1 MNTAQ
6 EHAPP
11 APYATRGNGA
21 TCRAVRPLL
30 LALLLLGSA
39 GCASV
44 PAETDERSA
53 YDPLEPLNRKVFA
66 FNRATDRVLFRPIA
80 RGYDWLL
87 PDPVK
92 TGVGNFFDNLS
103 APIWVINHL
112 LQGNPGDAAR
122 QTGRF
127 LMNSTF
133 GLAGILDPASQNG
146 LARNRA
152 RFDQTFGKWG
162 IPSGPYIVVPFLGPN
177 TPRSGVG
184 WYARFQTDIIWNRL
198 DDNRSVR
205 DKLVALEFVDLRY
218 RLLRADRMME
228 DAPDPYIFM
237 REAYRQRVEYEIR
250 GEVAL
255 EEEFDFEFDDEP

>member
-1 MNTAQ
+1 MNT
-6 EHAPP
+6 EPGLSPP
-11 APYATRGNGA
+11 ASHPARGLAGA
-21 TCRAVRPLL
+21 RRTARPLVL
-30 LALLLLGSA
+30 VLLLLGAA

-44 PAETDERSA
+44 PAEQDDGSN

-66 FNRATDRVLFRPIA
+66 FNQATDRVLLRPIA
-80 RGYDWLL
+80 RGYDRVI

-112 LQGNPGDAAR
+112 LQGNPGEAAR

-127 LMNSTF
+127 LMNTTF
-133 GLAGILDPASQNG
+133 GLGGVLDPASRNG
-146 LARNRA
+146 LGESKA

-162 IPSGPYIVVPFLGPN
+162 IPSGPYLVVPFLGPN
-177 TPRSGVG
+177 TPRSGLA

-205 DKLVALEFVDLRY
+205 DKLVALEFIDLRY
-218 RLLRADRMME
+218 RLLRVDRMMDE
-228 DAPDPYIFM
+228 APDPYIFM

-250 GEVAL
+250 GEVSL
-255 EEEFDFEFDDEP
+255 EEEFDFEFDDDP

>member
-1 MNTAQ
+1 MNTEQ
-6 EHAPP
+6 EPGHP
-11 APYATRGNGA
+11 APRAARGRGA
-21 TCRAVRPLL
+21 ARRTFRPLL
-30 LALLLLGSA
+30 LALLLLGA
-39 GCASV
+39 TGCASV
-44 PAETDERSA
+44 PAEQDEGSA

-66 FNRATDRVLFRPIA
+66 FNQATDRVLFRPIA

-87 PDPVK
+87 PNPIK

-112 LQGNPGDAAR
+112 LQGNPGEAAR

-133 GLAGILDPASQNG
+133 GLGGILDPASQNG
-146 LARNRA
+146 LAENKA

-177 TPRSGVG
+177 TPRSGLA

-205 DKLVALEFVDLRY
+205 DKLVALEFIDLRY
-218 RLLRADRMME
+218 RLLRVDRMME
-228 DAPDPYIFM
+228 EAPDPYIFM

-250 GEVAL
+250 GEVSL
-255 EEEFDFEFDDEP
+255 EEEFDFEFDDDQ

>member
-1 MNTAQ
+1 MNT
-6 EHAPP
+6 EPGLSPP
-11 APYATRGNGA
+11 ASHPARGLAGA
-21 TCRAVRPLL
+21 RRTARPLVL
-30 LALLLLGSA
+30 VLLLLGAA

-44 PAETDERSA
+44 PAEQDDGSN

-66 FNRATDRVLFRPIA
+66 FNQATDRVLLRPIA
-80 RGYDWLL
+80 RGYDRVV

-112 LQGNPGDAAR
+112 LQGNPGEAAR

-127 LMNSTF
+127 LMNTTF
-133 GLAGILDPASQNG
+133 GLGGVLDPASRNG
-146 LARNRA
+146 LGESKA

-162 IPSGPYIVVPFLGPN
+162 IPSGPYLVVPFLGPN
-177 TPRSGVG
+177 TPRSGLA

-205 DKLVALEFVDLRY
+205 DKLVALEFIDLRY
-218 RLLRADRMME
+218 RLLRVDRMMDE
-228 DAPDPYIFM
+228 APDPYIFM

-250 GEVAL
+250 GEVSL
-255 EEEFDFEFDDEP
+255 EEEFDFEFDDDP

>member
-1 MNTAQ
+1 MNT
-6 EHAPP
+6 EPGLSPP
-11 APYATRGNGA
+11 ASHPAHGLAGA
-21 TCRAVRPLL
+21 RRTARPLVL
-30 LALLLLGSA
+30 VLLLLGAA

-44 PAETDERSA
+44 PAEQDDGSN

-66 FNRATDRVLFRPIA
+66 FNQATDRVLLRPIA
-80 RGYDWLL
+80 RGYDRVI

-112 LQGNPGDAAR
+112 LQGNPGEAAR

-127 LMNSTF
+127 LMNTTF
-133 GLAGILDPASQNG
+133 GLGGVLDPASRNG
-146 LARNRA
+146 LGESKA

-162 IPSGPYIVVPFLGPN
+162 IPSGPYLVVPFLGPN
-177 TPRSGVG
+177 TPRSGLA

-205 DKLVALEFVDLRY
+205 DKLVALEFIDLRY
-218 RLLRADRMME
+218 RLLRVDRMMDE
-228 DAPDPYIFM
+228 APDPYIFM

-250 GEVAL
+250 GEVSL
-255 EEEFDFEFDDEP
+255 EEEFDFEFDDDP